1 MKKLTTL
8 ILLVG
13 CLLAFTNSYS
23 QDSSMTDETSE
34 TNPKTKNFTPGW
46 GIGLKANTFGFGADV
61 IKSFNHNFTLRLGA
75 SYMKQ
80 DFKISTFDDFG
91 GAAFNYTT
99 LGSVSLIFDY
109 YVFRSVYISAGAMYN
124 MSKLEFESK
133 AEESQTI
140 GNIEVSPET
149 IGGVSYT
156 LLPNEI
162 CPYLGIGF
170 GHTLSRNKVVAFNF
184 DLGAVYQGSPK
195 VKLDATGMV
204 SPTANEEQQ
213 QLLQDN
219 VKEWKFYPF
228 MNFQLSFRI
237 F

>member
-1 MKKLTTL
+1 M
-8 ILLVG
+8 
-13 CLLAFTNSYS
+13 AFSNTYS
-23 QDSSMTDETSE
+23 QEATMTDETSDVSL
-34 TNPKTKNFTPGW
+34 KTKKFTPGW
-46 GIGLKANTFGFGADV
+46 GIGIKASTFGFGADV
-61 IKSFNHNFTLRLGA
+61 IKSFNQNFTLRLGG

-80 DFKISTFDDFG
+80 DIKISTFDDLG
-91 GAAFNYTT
+91 GSAFNYTT
-99 LGSVSLIFDY
+99 LGSISLIFDY
-109 YVFRSVYISAGAMYN
+109 YIFRSVYISAGAMYN
-124 MSKLEFESK
+124 MTKLEFESQ

-140 GNIEVSPET
+140 GNIEISPET
-149 IGGVSYT
+149 IGSVTYT

-170 GHTLSRNKVVAFNF
+170 GHTLSRNKLVAFNF

-204 SPTANEEQQ
+204 TPTANPEQQ
-213 QLLQDN
+213 QLLQEN
-219 VKEWKFYPF
+219 VKDWKFYPF